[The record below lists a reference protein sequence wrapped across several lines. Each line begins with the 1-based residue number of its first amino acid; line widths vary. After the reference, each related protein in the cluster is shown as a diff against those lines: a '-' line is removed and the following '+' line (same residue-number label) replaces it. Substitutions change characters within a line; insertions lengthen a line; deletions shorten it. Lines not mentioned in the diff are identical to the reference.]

1 MAGSMERIA
10 PLLVELLDEGVSS
23 IAALRLLVFVR
34 HPRRFSEIEEMIG
47 TERTVVNRM
56 VSRCPGLLKKIQLPQ
71 HVWNRERGK
80 PPVAIVAT
88 DRAQRLLKNLL
99 ISAPD

>member
-1 MAGSMERIA
+1 MADPFGHIDS
-10 PLLVELLDEGVSS
+10 LLVDLLDEGISS
-23 IAALRLLVFVR
+23 IAALRLLIFVR
-34 HPRRFSEIEEMIG
+34 HPRRFSEIEEAIG

-56 VSRCPGLLKKIQLPQ
+56 VSRCPSLLKKIQLPQ

-99 ISAPD
+99 LSAPD